1 MKPGVKIALGIFTS
15 LATAGFI
22 FVYDFYIKDRID
34 SAEVVVVKAGEEIL
48 KSENITK
55 NKLVIER
62 RPKEA
67 LIDDVVLAQD
77 MEQIVGQDSSVNIV
91 GNSMISTKMIDFEQL
106 IPDETKGE
114 AIRPI
119 TKEMIY
125 AQPGSLRRKDS
136 IDIYLINQDG
146 TTNLTTNGA
155 PEVTSET
162 KAETDS
168 KEADSK
174 EEAVVSV
181 NTKPFLKDV
190 RVVYVKDSGNK
201 EVVSATEGNKGD
213 KRLDATSTISDLEVI
228 LNEEDFT
235 KLMGEVLGKG
245 ARLYITYH

>member
-15 LATAGFI
+15 VATAGFI

-48 KSENITK
+48 KSEKITK

-155 PEVTSET
+155 PEVISET